1 MENIRKKYNAI
12 DITKFLL
19 AIIVIFNHTVSIK
32 EFNLI
37 IQEILNILMKAVVPF
52 FFIASG
58 FLLGKKIIH
67 NPDKEK
73 EIIIEYIKKAL
84 KTYIL
89 WTIIYL
95 PITIYGWKVYNFT
108 IMEGIVNFIK
118 NFIFRGENYYSWPL
132 WYMLGTVYAGI
143 IYFLIYKVKRI
154 KNKSLIIAFVF
165 FAVSIIV
172 NLLISNKEEFRG
184 IIYSCINI
192 IEKLIAS
199 GRILSGVAYTIIGT
213 YIARNNTNLAIIKSI
228 ILLLI
233 GILLEVILP
242 SYINEM
248 GVLIYVVMMFLIILN
263 IKLKDNK
270 VYLILRKNSTIIYF
284 IHMIICFIYTLIFRE
299 FPYYGLD
306 QFIFVTVI
314 SLIIANIIILLDKEE
329 KVFKKVF

>member
-52 FFIASG
+52 FIIASG

-95 PITIYGWKVYNFT
+95 PITVYNFT

-213 YIARNNTNLAIIKSI
+213 YIARNHTNLAIIKPI

-242 SYINEM
+242 SHINEI

>member
-95 PITIYGWKVYNFT
+95 PITVYNFT

-213 YIARNNTNLAIIKSI
+213 YIARNHTNLAIIKPI

-242 SYINEM
+242 SHINEI

-270 VYLILRKNSTIIYF
+270 VYLILRKNSTIIYI

>member
-1 MENIRKKYNAI
+1 MEKVKEKYNTI

-19 AIIVIFNHTVSIK
+19 AIIVVLNHTVSIK
-32 EFNLI
+32 NLNPI
-37 IQEILNILMKAVVPF
+37 MQEIFNILLKSVVPF

-58 FLLGKKIIH
+58 FLLGKKIVH
-67 NPDKEK
+67 NPNKEK
-73 EIIIEYIKKAL
+73 EIIIVYIKKSL

-108 IMEGIVNFIK
+108 ITEGIINFIK
-118 NFIFRGENYYSWPL
+118 NVIFRGENFYSWPL
-132 WYMLGTVYAGI
+132 WYMLGTVYSGI
-143 IYFLIYKVKRI
+143 IYFLICKVKRI

-165 FAVSIIV
+165 FVVSIIV
-172 NLLISNKEEFRG
+172 NLLINNKEDFRG
-184 IIYSCINI
+184 IIYNCVNI
-192 IEKLIAS
+192 LEKIIAS

-213 YIARNNTNLAIIKSI
+213 YIARNNTNLVISKSI

-242 SYINEM
+242 SYINEV
-248 GVLIYVVMMFLIILN
+248 GVLIYVVMLFLIILN
-263 IKLKDNK
+263 IKLKDND

-284 IHMIICFIYTLIFRE
+284 IHMIICFIYTLLFKE

-306 QFIFVTVI
+306 QFILVTLI
-314 SLIIANIIILLDKEE
+314 SLIIASIIVFLDKNG